1 VPDER
6 HPAESRSRGQK
17 RVKCS
22 NRFRK
27 PFIGPAVAWIGDRY
41 APELH
46 AAESTELQIAER
58 SLDGVRIEDC
68 RIVIAL

>member
-1 VPDER
+1 
-6 HPAESRSRGQK
+6 
-17 RVKCS
+17 VKCS

-46 AAESTELQIAER
+46 AAEGTELQIAER

-68 RIVIAL
+68 RIVIAQ